1 MADVFTGATSA
12 ASTGQM
18 SNQVLTAYQRSAFFA
33 LREGVIFDQFAK
45 VKPGNV
51 TSPGNPVSFL
61 FWSDMSQAT
70 TALTETVDVDAVALS
85 DSQVT
90 VTPAEYGNA
99 VLLTIRLQTD
109 DFLIGF
115 DADVANLLN
124 FNLVDTI
131 DVLARAAIDGGT
143 NVTFGDSATTVTS
156 VVAAD
161 DLTVAFVRQARTKL
175 RKASVMPWDGSSYA
189 GILHPDVAYDL
200 KTETGDGSWLSASQ
214 YNESGVSGIWND
226 EIGTFAGIRFIES
239 PRAKLEADAASGS
252 VDAYTSYFFG
262 QEFLAK
268 AESIPPHMVLGPVTD
283 KLRRFQPLGWHAYVG
298 WDTLREAA
306 LQRYVTSST
315 IGSNT

>member
-12 ASTGQM
+12 AGSGQM

-33 LREGVIFDQFAK
+33 LREGVVFDQFAK
-45 VKPGNV
+45 VKPGDL
-51 TSPGNPVSFL
+51 TSPGNPVKFL

-85 DSQVT
+85 DSLVT

-99 VLLTIRLQTD
+99 VLLTIRLRTD

-124 FNLVDTI
+124 YNLVDTI
-131 DVLARAAIDGGT
+131 DVLARTAADGGT
-143 NVTFGDSATTVTS
+143 NVTYSGTTTGESSVTAS
-156 VVAAD
+156 D
-161 DLTVAFVRQARTKL
+161 DLTVALVRQQRAAL
-175 RKASVMPWDGSSYA
+175 RKASVMPWDSSSYA
-189 GILHPDVAYDL
+189 GIIHPDVAYDL
-200 KTETGDGSWLSASQ
+200 KGETGDGSWTAAAQ
-214 YNESGVSGIWND
+214 YSEVSRIWND
-226 EIGTFAGIRFIES
+226 EIGLFAGIRFVES
-239 PRAKLEADAASGS
+239 PRAKLNADGGSGT
-252 VDAYTSYFFG
+252 VDTYTSYFFG

-306 LQRYVTSST
+306 LRRVISAST